1 MPSKVIE
8 GLQWRYATK
17 KYDETKNVSA
27 EDLATILEA
36 GRLTPSSYGTEPWS
50 FVVVPRGELSAK
62 LVGAAYGQPQVG
74 NASHVVV
81 ICRRTDS
88 ATAIVDQ
95 LVDRTAKTQGIPVEA
110 LDGMKGMIAGDLASR
125 PEEAFSRHN
134 EDQCYIALGT
144 MIAAASELG
153 VDNAALGGFVPAM
166 VDEVLGLA
174 DKGLTSVVLLGL
186 GYRASDDVQAT
197 RKKVRRE
204 TSDVVITL

>member
-1 MPSKVIE
+1 MSATTIE
-8 GLQWRYATK
+8 SLQWRYATK

-36 GRLTPSSYGTEPWS
+36 GRLAPSSYGTEPWA

-74 NASHVVV
+74 NASHVIVV
-81 ICRRTDS
+81 CRRTDS

-95 LVDRTAKTQGIPVEA
+95 LVERTAKTNGVPLEA
-110 LDGMKGMIAGDLASR
+110 LDGMKNMVAGDLASR
-125 PEEAFSRHN
+125 PEEAFMRHN

-144 MIAAASELG
+144 MIAAASELR
-153 VDNAALGGFVPAM
+153 VDNAALGGFVPAQ

-174 DKGLTSVVLLGL
+174 EKGLASVVLLGI
-186 GYRASDDVQAT
+186 GYRASDDAQAT
-197 RKKVRRE
+197 RKKVRRD
-204 TSDVVITL
+204 TSEVVITL